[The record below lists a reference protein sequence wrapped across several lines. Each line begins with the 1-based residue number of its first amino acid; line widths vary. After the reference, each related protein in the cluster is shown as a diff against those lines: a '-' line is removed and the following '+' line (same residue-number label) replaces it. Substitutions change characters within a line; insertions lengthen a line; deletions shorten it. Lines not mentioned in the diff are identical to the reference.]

1 MRVDRL
7 SNPLKLVNAG
17 SFLYIFHFYRRESE
31 DPNSLCNYFG
41 FLKQIANISH
51 PSTGRGLRKDGI
63 GLDQE
68 KRTVSRVEIDAYQL
82 KS

>member
-7 SNPLKLVNAG
+7 SNPLRLVNAG
-17 SFLYIFHFYRRESE
+17 SFLYIFHLYRRDSE
-31 DPNSLCNYFG
+31 DPDSLCNYFD
-41 FLKQIANISH
+41 FSKQMANISH

-68 KRTVSRVEIDAYQL
+68 KAQYQKL
-82 KS
+82 KMMLIS

>member
-31 DPNSLCNYFG
+31 DPDSPCNCYLF
-41 FLKQIANISH
+41 FETNRKYL
-51 PSTGRGLRKDGI
+51 PPFTGRGVRKDGI

-68 KRTVSRVEIDAYQL
+68 KRTVSRVEKDAYQL